1 MPVEAVLVANG
12 PGELY
17 TWVRPVLRELRS
29 RAPGMRVGISL
40 IPCQFASG
48 HETAI
53 AGGFGADVVT
63 SPAQYVRATAT
74 GGLPAGLERSEAG
87 DRTGFVLSLGGNAG
101 MAVSLARRLGRPA
114 YRYSFEPGWSRGLSV
129 LFVPDERIARR
140 ARRSGAPAD
149 RVQVVGNLVA
159 DAVQL
164 DAPAEDPGS
173 PHVVL
178 FPGSRDGFSVH
189 LIPFFIALVD
199 RLATALP
206 QARFVWP
213 VSRLLTD
220 VTIADGIAG
229 REAATLGGVAG
240 KRDGD
245 RVLTPSGAV
254 IEMVPEEERYAHMRA
269 ADLAVTIPG
278 TNTLELGVAGVPSVV
293 LLPLNRPEV
302 IPLEGAGHWLGLVPG
317 VGRYL
322 KRYAVR
328 LWVEGLSVPVSLPN
342 RFTGEDLMLE
352 LSGRLDPDA
361 VADRTL
367 TLWRDASDRERRRQ
381 RLQTTMPRPG
391 AAAALLDAIGADL
404 GTDLGEDLRT
414 ARNAGGGAR

>member
-1 MPVEAVLVANG
+1 MAAQAVLVANG

-17 TWVRPVLRELRS
+17 TWVRPVLRELRR
-29 RAPGMRVGISL
+29 RAPDTRVAISL

-53 AGGFGADVVT
+53 ARGFGADVVT

-74 GGLPAGLERSEAG
+74 GGLPAGLERTDDGAG
-87 DRTGFVLSLGGNAG
+87 PAFVLSLGGNAG
-101 MAVSLARRLGRPA
+101 MAVSLARRLGQRA
-114 YRYSFEPGWSRGLSV
+114 YRYSFEPGWTRGLST
-129 LFVPDERIARR
+129 LFVPDERVARR
-140 ARRSGAPAD
+140 ARRLGGSAG
-149 RVQVVGNLVA
+149 RVKVVGNLVA

-164 DAPAEDPGS
+164 DAPATRAGS

-199 RLATALP
+199 RLAAALP
-206 QARFVWP
+206 GARFVWP
-213 VSRLLTD
+213 VSRMLTEA
-220 VTIADGIAG
+220 TLADGIAG
-229 REAATLGGVAG
+229 RQAATLGGVAG
-240 KRDGD
+240 TREEG
-245 RVLTPSGAV
+245 RVLTPAGAA
-254 IEMVPEEERYAHMRA
+254 IEMVPEEDRYAHMRA

-293 LLPLNRPEV
+293 LLPLNRPEL

-328 LWVEGLSVPVSLPN
+328 LWVEGLSTPVSLPN

-352 LSGRLDPDA
+352 ISGRLEVDA

-367 TLWRDASDRERRRQ
+367 TLWRDAADRERRRQ
-381 RLQTTMPRPG
+381 RLHQTMPRPG
-391 AAAALLDAIGADL
+391 AAANLLDGILGDL
-404 GTDLGEDLRT
+404 GAT
-414 ARNAGGGAR
+414 AGSAAGSR

>member
-1 MPVEAVLVANG
+1 MSAEAVLVANG

-17 TWVRPVLRELRS
+17 TWVRPVLRALRE
-29 RAPGMRVGISL
+29 RAPDMSVGISL

-53 AGGFGADVVT
+53 ARGFGADVVT
-63 SPAQYVRATAT
+63 SPAQYLRATAT
-74 GGLPAGLERSEAG
+74 GGLPSGLERSGAA
-87 DRTGFVLSLGGNAG
+87 DRPGFVLSLGGNAG
-101 MAVSLARRLGRPA
+101 MAVRLARRLGRPA
-114 YRYSFEPGWSRGLSV
+114 YRYSFEPGWTRGLNT
-129 LFVPDERIARR
+129 LFVPDERVARR
-140 ARRSGAPAD
+140 ARRGGARAD

-164 DAPAEDPGS
+164 DAPAADPGS

-178 FPGSRDGFSVH
+178 LPGSRDGFSVH

-199 RLATALP
+199 RLAAELP

-213 VSRLLTD
+213 VSRLLTEA
-220 VTIADGIAG
+220 TIVDGIAG
-229 REAATLGGVAG
+229 RAAATLGGVAG
-240 KRDGD
+240 ERVGD
-245 RVLTPSGAV
+245 RVITPSGAA
-254 IEMVPEEERYAHMRA
+254 IEMVPEEDRYAHMRA
-269 ADLAVTIPG
+269 ADVAVTIPG
-278 TNTLELGVAGVPSVV
+278 TNTLELGVVGVPSIV

-328 LWVEGLSVPVSLPN
+328 LWVEGLSAPVSLPN

-352 LSGRLDPDA
+352 LSGRLDAGA

-367 TLWRDASDRERRRQ
+367 TLWRDPADRERRRQ
-381 RLQTTMPRPG
+381 RLHATMPRPG
-391 AAAALLDAIGADL
+391 ASATLLDAVLADIGAARGQGS
-404 GTDLGEDLRT
+404 GTP
-414 ARNAGGGAR
+414 

>member
-1 MPVEAVLVANG
+1 MTVSAEAVLVANG

-29 RAPGMRVGISL
+29 RAPDTRVGISL

-48 HETAI
+48 HETTI
-53 AGGFGADVVT
+53 ARGFGADVVT
-63 SPAQYVRATAT
+63 SPAQYLRATAT
-74 GGLPAGLERSEAG
+74 GGLPAGLERPGAG
-87 DRTGFVLSLGGNAG
+87 DGPGFVLSLGGNAG
-101 MAVSLARRLGRPA
+101 MAVSLARRLGLRA
-114 YRYSFEPGWSRGLSV
+114 YRYSFEPGWTRGLSA
-129 LFVPDERIARR
+129 LFVPDDRIARR
-140 ARRSGAPAD
+140 ARRSGVPAG

-164 DAPAEDPGS
+164 DAPAEHPGS

-199 RLATALP
+199 RLAAALP

-220 VTIADGIAG
+220 ATIVDGIAG
-229 REAATLGGVAG
+229 REARTLGGVAG
-240 KRDGD
+240 TRDGD
-245 RVLTPSGAV
+245 RVLTPSGAA
-254 IEMVPEEERYAHMRA
+254 IEMVPEEDRYAHMRA

-302 IPLEGAGHWLGLVPG
+302 IPLEGVGHWLGLVPG

-328 LWVEGLSVPVSLPN
+328 LWVEGLSAPVSLPN

-352 LSGRLDPDA
+352 LTGHLDADE
-361 VADRTL
+361 VAARTL
-367 TLWRDASDRERRRQ
+367 TLWRDPTDRERRRQ
-381 RLQTTMPRPG
+381 RLHATMPRPG
-391 AAAALLDAIGADL
+391 AAATLLDAILADL
-404 GTDLGEDLRT
+404 E
-414 ARNAGGGAR
+414 AVPGGGVGTP

>member
-1 MPVEAVLVANG
+1 MPAEAVLVANG

-17 TWVRPVLRELRS
+17 TWVRPVLQELRRRS
-29 RAPGMRVGISL
+29 PERGVGISL

-48 HETAI
+48 HETEI
-53 AGGFGADVVT
+53 ARGFGADVVT
-63 SPAQYVRATAT
+63 SPAQYLRAAAT
-74 GGLPAGLERSEAG
+74 GGLPSGLDGASQEG
-87 DRTGFVLSLGGNAG
+87 GFVLSLGGNAG
-101 MAVSLARRLGRPA
+101 MAVTLARRLGRPA
-114 YRYSFEPGWSRGLSV
+114 FRYSFEPGWHRGLRA
-129 LFVPDERIARR
+129 LFVPDERTARR
-140 ARRSGAPAD
+140 ARRSGAPAG
-149 RVQVVGNLVA
+149 RVRIVGNLVA

-164 DAPAEDPGS
+164 DPPASDPGS
-173 PHVVL
+173 PHIVL

-199 RLATALP
+199 RLAAALP

-213 VSRLLTD
+213 VSRLLKDET
-220 VTIADGIAG
+220 VTAGIEG

-240 KRDGD
+240 RRERGH
-245 RVLTPSGAV
+245 VLTPSGAI
-254 IEMVPEEERYAHMRA
+254 IELVAEEERYAHMRA

-278 TNTLELGVAGVPSVV
+278 TNTLELGVAGVPAVV

-342 RFTGEDLMLE
+342 RFTGEDLMVE
-352 LSGRLDPDA
+352 LSGRLDPA
-361 VADRTL
+361 SVAERTL
-367 TLWRDASDRERRRQ
+367 ELLLNDDERQRRRD
-381 RLQTTMPRPG
+381 RLLATMPESG
-391 AAAALLDAIGADL
+391 AAAALLDAIEADVGA
-404 GTDLGEDLRT
+404 
-414 ARNAGGGAR
+414 ARPPHAEAVP